1 MIGGAMKKH
10 SVTIAGHRTSISL
23 EDEFWQGLKALADS
37 RNKSLADIIRQIDK
51 ERGVNNLSSAIRI
64 AVLDYYR
71 SQIPQEGSLA
81 FRSASQ

>member
-1 MIGGAMKKH
+1 MKKH

-23 EDEFWQGLKALADS
+23 EDEFWQGLKTLADS

-51 ERGVNNLSSAIRI
+51 ERGINNLSSAIRI
-64 AVLDYYR
+64 AVLDYYKA
-71 SQIPQEGSLA
+71 QIPQEGALP

>member
-1 MIGGAMKKH
+1 MKKH

-51 ERGVNNLSSAIRI
+51 DRGRNNLSSAIRI
-64 AVLDYYR
+64 SVLDYYKSR
-71 SQIPQEGSLA
+71 IPVQ
-81 FRSASQ
+81 FDASIPDGGRQ

>member
-1 MIGGAMKKH
+1 MKKH

-51 ERGVNNLSSAIRI
+51 DRGRNNLSSAIRI
-64 AVLDYYR
+64 AVLDYYKSLIPKPFDADSPDVG
-71 SQIPQEGSLA
+71 SQ
-81 FRSASQ
+81 

>member
-1 MIGGAMKKH
+1 MKKH

-51 ERGVNNLSSAIRI
+51 ERGINNLSSAIRI
-64 AVLDYYR
+64 AVLDYYK
-71 SQIPQEGSLA
+71 SQIPQEDALPSL
-81 FRSASQ
+81 SASQ

>member
-1 MIGGAMKKH
+1 MKKH

-51 ERGVNNLSSAIRI
+51 DRGRNNLSSAIRI
-64 AVLDYYR
+64 AVLDYYK
-71 SQIPQEGSLA
+71 SLIPKTFDADSLDA
-81 FRSASQ
+81 GPQ

>member
-1 MIGGAMKKH
+1 MNGGAMKKH

-51 ERGVNNLSSAIRI
+51 ERGINNLSSAIRI
-64 AVLDYYR
+64 AVLDYYK
-71 SQIPQEGSLA
+71 SQIPQEDALPSL
-81 FRSASQ
+81 SASQ